1 LKAVDG
7 TGKVRPLSKHDNGT
21 AILQALLGFD
31 GYINVHLSADKLA
44 LLLRKATLDKT
55 TLLAYRKYIH
65 WEALLL
71 QQ

>member
-1 LKAVDG
+1 MELVKYDHFQNTIMVL
-7 TGKVRPLSKHDNGT
+7 PFLP
-21 AILQALLGFD
+21 ALLGFD

-55 TLLAYRKYIH
+55 TLPAYRKYIH

-71 QQ
+71 LG